1 MTSKPPPPKVDRQL
15 SGLRDATIRE
25 LQVAVE
31 LLTRA
36 TIQATQQNYPGV
48 TALAREAAALSERSA
63 RSAGI
68 MSLLED

>member
-1 MTSKPPPPKVDRQL
+1 MRFKPASPTVDSQL
-15 SGLRDATIRE
+15 SILRDATIRE

-31 LLTRA
+31 LLTQA

-48 TALAREAAALSERSA
+48 RALAREAAALSERSA

>member
-1 MTSKPPPPKVDRQL
+1 MPSNTPPSTVDRQL

-25 LQVAVE
+25 LQEAVE

-36 TIQATQQNYPGV
+36 TVQATQQNYPGV
-48 TALAREAAALSERSA
+48 CALAREAAALSERSA